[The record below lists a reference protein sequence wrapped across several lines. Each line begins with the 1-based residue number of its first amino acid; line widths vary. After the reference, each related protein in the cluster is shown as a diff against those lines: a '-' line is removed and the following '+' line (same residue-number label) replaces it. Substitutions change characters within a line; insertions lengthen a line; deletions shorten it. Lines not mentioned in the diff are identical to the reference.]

1 MSILMANTAAA
12 MDRTKLSSTDR
23 KLLQQYA
30 RETHSDYCAGCT
42 EICESAIQQ
51 KVPIGDVM
59 RYLMYCRSYG
69 ERDYAAA
76 EYKKIPQKT
85 RNRLATVDYS
95 LAEKKCPQK
104 IAIAKLMQEAA
115 DELS

>member
-1 MSILMANTAAA
+1 
-12 MDRTKLSSTDR
+12 
-23 KLLQQYA
+23 
-30 RETHSDYCAGCT
+30 
-42 EICESAIQQ
+42 
-51 KVPIGDVM
+51 M

-85 RNRLATVDYS
+85 RERIATADYS
-95 LAEKKCPQK
+95 SAEKKCPQK
-104 IAIAKLMQEAA
+104 IAIAKLMQQAA